1 MSLTHPGGFVS
12 AQYNGLNYPV
22 QTVEYLV
29 VAGGGG
35 GGYWGGGGGGA
46 GGLLQAT
53 GYSITIGT
61 PITVTIG
68 AGGSGGIAATAVNG
82 IDSYFGSIR
91 AYGGGYGGGNG
102 SGVTTSGGNGGSGG
116 GVAGNAGSSAGTGVS
131 GQGYAGG
138 VSSVTAP
145 AYGTG
150 AGGGSGSVGLA
161 GTANYGGGGGTG
173 TTSSITGSPVQY
185 AGGGGGAVNNVA
197 NPPGLGVAGG
207 AGIASAISGT
217 VTAYAGG
224 GGGASGVNGYN
235 TGAGALGGVG
245 GGGVG
250 GSDTSPGSAGGN
262 GTANTG
268 GGGGGSRDTLVSGS
282 GGSGIVIIS
291 YPDTYNAP
299 TTLTGTYTASTSGSG
314 SFAPLN
320 TSSWIYYN
328 APSNL
333 QFGTG
338 DFTIEC
344 WIYLTSL
351 SGTNYLVDFRGTNA
365 PTGSTLAIF
374 QNSGGLQIGNT
385 SLYVNYGVPAA
396 NTWYNVVWSRTS
408 GVSYFFV
415 NGTLVNAGGTAD
427 TTSYTAGTNGPSFG
441 GSTYYAT
448 NNFGL
453 QGYMSNLRVLKG
465 TGLYTSN
472 FTPSTKPLTAITN
485 TSLLLNTV
493 SGAYLA
499 DGSTNANTASV
510 TGTVSWNQASP
521 FATGLGYKNRVY
533 TWTASGTVT
542 F

>member
-1 MSLTHPGGFVS
+1 M
-12 AQYNGLNYPV
+12 ANGLFNLKQQLQGLIRGAWPNQKTPY
-22 QTVEYLV
+22 VEYLV
-29 VAGGGG
+29 VAGGGSG
-35 GGYWGGGGGGA
+35 GSGGGGA
-46 GGLLQAT
+46 GGLLQGIVPITT
-53 GYSITIGT
+53 GS

-68 AGGSGGIAATAVNG
+68 AGGTGGTTGGARGNSGVN
-82 IDSYFGSIR
+82 SVFGSIT
-91 AYGGGYGGGNG
+91 AI
-102 SGVTTSGGNGGSGG
+102 GGSGG
-116 GVAGNAGSSAGTGVS
+116 GSANGSAFTGGSGGGAGANSVSTGQGTAGQGNAG
-131 GQGYAGG
+131 
-138 VSSVTAP
+138 
-145 AYGTG
+145 
-150 AGGGSGSVGLA
+150 GSGLI
-161 GTANYGGGGGTG
+161 GTVNGTY
-173 TTSSITGSPVQY
+173 VQ
-185 AGGGGGAVNNVA
+185 AGGGGAGTVGGSNLN
-197 NPPGLGVAGG
+197 GSSTQGAGG

-224 GGGASGVNGYN
+224 GGGGVDSGGTYG
-235 TGAGALGGVG
+235 GAGGVG
-245 GGGVG
+245 GGGAG
-250 GSDTSPGSAGGN
+250 GVIGTAGGN

-268 GGGGGSRDTLVSGS
+268 GGGGADSNQPSGS

-291 YPDTYNAP
+291 YPDIYAAP
-299 TTLTGTYTASTSGSG
+299 TFGGANSPTASTSGSG

-338 DFTIEC
+338 DFTIEM
-344 WIYLTSL
+344 WVYLTST

-365 PTGSTLAIF
+365 PTGSSFGIF
-374 QNSGGLQIGNT
+374 QNSGGLQTYSTNLNI
-385 SLYVNYGVPAA
+385 NYGMPSA

-441 GSTYYAT
+441 GNVYYS
-448 NNFGL
+448 NFGL
-453 QGYMSNLRVLKG
+453 QGYMSNVRVLKG

-533 TWTASGTVT
+533 TWTGSGTVT

>member
-1 MSLTHPGGFVS
+1 MASGVFS
-12 AQYNGLNYPV
+12 IRQQAQAAGHGAWAGS
-22 QTVEYLV
+22 QTTPYVEYLV
-29 VAGGGG
+29 VAGGGAG
-35 GGYWGGGGGGA
+35 GGGAAYGGGGGGA
-46 GGLLQAT
+46 GGLLQ
-53 GYSITIGT
+53 GIT
-61 PITVTIG
+61 PITARSSLTVTVG
-68 AGGSGGIAATAVNG
+68 AGGTAVSCTSGNNG
-82 IDSYFGSIR
+82 NNSVFGNIT
-91 AYGGGYGGGNG
+91 AVGGGGGNYGYGVGACGGSGGGNG
-102 SGVTTSGGNGGSGG
+102 SDYRNPGP
-116 GVAGNAGSSAGTGVS
+116 GTGVFS
-131 GQGYAGG
+131 QPVAGQGNRGGGQIGSPGGGGGAGMAG
-138 VSSVTAP
+138 ICGRSP
-145 AYGTG
+145 HG
-150 AGGGSGSVGLA
+150 AGGGGA
-161 GTANYGGGGGTG
+161 GVASAIGGVLST
-173 TTSSITGSPVQY
+173 Y
-185 AGGGGGAVNNVA
+185 AGGGGGAADYNA
-197 NPPGLGVAGG
+197 CSIPILGG
-207 AGIASAISGT
+207 
-217 VTAYAGG
+217 AGG
-224 GGGASGVNGYN
+224 GGNGAYSSTGGQN
-235 TGAGALGGVG
+235 TAG
-245 GGGVG
+245 
-250 GSDTSPGSAGGN
+250 SP
-262 GTANTG
+262 NTG
-268 GGGGGSRDTLVSGS
+268 GGGGAANNVNCKRIASN

-291 YPDTYNAP
+291 YPDNYNAP